1 MKVLLFFPS
10 WKLGHLPASGF
21 LGLSIFHISFTP
33 SPHLLSICHT
43 PGNKGSQAGSQQFWF
58 LKGVRGVFGLGL
70 EIWTPK
76 GAAACP
82 LAPAFLLPP
91 QNIPDLA
98 VPDAFPQSL
107 CCSLHWGEL
116 SGPSEFCLS
125 EAFTEIC
132 PSCLRF
138 VILTSDLRLLS
149 FDLFKFWNPQKHP
162 ICLGVS
168 EACLPIPVVVSGL
181 FVFLIT
187 WDLRR
192 RGRSWVIRKHLC
204 PSGGSRLQDARVL
217 LPGCGGSA
225 WIYRRG
231 EAQDF
236 ISSGSQLSTDFAER
250 SRRSRVGNRQRR
262 SALIGQLSLPRP
274 TGLRHALVTRC

>member
-21 LGLSIFHISFTP
+21 LGLSVFHISCTP

-70 EIWTPK
+70 EIWTLK

-168 EACLPIPVVVSGL
+168 DAGLPIPVVVSGL

-192 RGRSWVIRKHLC
+192 RGRSWV
-204 PSGGSRLQDARVL
+204 SGN
-217 LPGCGGSA
+217 
-225 WIYRRG
+225 I
-231 EAQDF
+231 
-236 ISSGSQLSTDFAER
+236 
-250 SRRSRVGNRQRR
+250 
-262 SALIGQLSLPRP
+262 SALLEGADSKMRECCFQGVVAPPGFTDVGRHKTSSAPAHSFPQTSLS
-274 TGLRHALVTRC
+274 GLAGHVW

>member
-1 MKVLLFFPS
+1 M
-10 WKLGHLPASGF
+10 
-21 LGLSIFHISFTP
+21 
-33 SPHLLSICHT
+33 
-43 PGNKGSQAGSQQFWF
+43 
-58 LKGVRGVFGLGL
+58 FGLGL

-82 LAPAFLLPP
+82 PAPVFLLLPR
-91 QNIPDLA
+91 NIPDLA
-98 VPDAFPQSL
+98 VPDAFLQSL
-107 CCSLHWGEL
+107 CYSLHWGEL

-132 PSCLRF
+132 PSCLHF
-138 VILTSDLRLLS
+138 VIFTSDLWLLS

-168 EACLPIPVVVSGL
+168 DACLPVPAVVSGL
-181 FVFLIT
+181 FVCLIT

-192 RGRSWVIRKHLC
+192 RSRSWVIRRHLC
-204 PSGGSRLQDARVL
+204 PSGGSRLQDARAL

-236 ISSGSQLSTDFAER
+236 ICSSSQLSADLAEPSLG
-250 SRRSRVGNRQRR
+250 SRAVNRQRR
-262 SALIGQLSLPRP
+262 SALIGQLSLPPDQRDWDTP
-274 TGLRHALVTRC
+274 